1 MEINEKPLREKYK
14 EFYGENVEQMELLIK
29 DKRVPLTMKDI
40 VERRLN
46 SNQEDWKNNYFDTCD
61 AIVQLKGKIKIIK
74 NCKILKDMNK
84 NTELEYGAIKITEK
98 IYKKLKGKEFD
109 TAKLKLNENLSKEE
123 VKKHPIW
130 KYLIGN
136 LLDEY
141 VNLAFKDF
149 NNAMYIY
156 IFNEELNLRA
166 WCVSRLEYRSF
177 ANGRSDLV
185 SGYGRLLGIAPEA
198 L

>member
-1 MEINEKPLREKYK
+1 
-14 EFYGENVEQMELLIK
+14 
-29 DKRVPLTMKDI
+29 VPLTMKDI

-84 NTELEYGAIKITEK
+84 NTELEGGAIKVTEQT
-98 IYKKLKGKEFD
+98 YRKLKGKEFD
-109 TAKLKLNENLSKEE
+109 TAKLKLNEDLSKEE

-136 LLDEY
+136 LLNKYIDL
-141 VNLAFKDF
+141 VFKDF
-149 NNAMYIY
+149 NNAMYIWVDT
-156 IFNEELNLRA
+156 EELNLRA
-166 WCVSRLEYRSF
+166 WYVDRLDNRAWSDARASLGSGRGRF
-177 ANGRSDLV
+177 AGV
-185 SGYGRLLGIAPEA
+185 APEA
-198 L
+198 Q